1 MSTRLP
7 KGLVTINQAKKLKK
21 LGYNKETVYYTFEEH
36 NVLKVRGHLGDH
48 NHRIRFVGTGL
59 TKTFPFVSIPTL
71 DEVIDWYISNETKNG
86 RGLFYRL
93 AKYKSLCVL
102 EVSLDTRPYFYAG
115 GESIIKCKRKFVNKI
130 IKDITKTKQPKA
142 K

>member
-7 KGLVTINQAKKLKK
+7 KGLVTVNQAKKLKK
-21 LGYNKETVYYTFEEH
+21 LGYNKETVYYLINEI
-36 NVLKVRGHLGDH
+36 KVKGHSGDH

-102 EVSLDTRPYFYAG
+102 EVSLDTRSYFYVG
-115 GESIIKCKRKFVNKI
+115 KDSTIKCKRKFVSRI
-130 IKDITKTKQPKA
+130 IKEITKDKNNLRRSR
-142 K
+142 